1 MIVQGQD
8 KSWFRS
14 VVTGA
19 PQGTVSTRSG
29 STEAITRTQKGCCC
43 YCNFYCIKR
52 VGLQNKRNTTFVR
65 AGQDKHNIQQGGK
78 RVENCKGRTD
88 SK

>member
-19 PQGTVSTRSG
+19 PQGTVSMRSG
-29 STEAITRTQKGCCC
+29 STEAITITQKGCCC
-43 YCNFYCIKR
+43 HCNFYCIKT
-52 VGLQNKRNTTFVR
+52 VGFEKQK
-65 AGQDKHNIQQGGK
+65 KHNICESWRG
-78 RVENCKGRTD
+78 
-88 SK
+88 